1 MHLDCLK
8 TRRGA
13 HKKAA
18 VEYSQPWCCGVLLN
32 PMAICRRK
40 RQRSGGNTGH
50 YPSIPCFSFSLN
62 HTHTGFWVCDLKPSF
77 LTLWGEVRHNH
88 LKDDSEQE
96 GRAEMDSEVLCC
108 EPCSAPTFSSCQSHA
123 GSLSAYPGHCLLKDE
138 PGSGSFHGLLKLIGS
153 SPEKQEMERCPWLLM
168 RGELRIF

>member
-1 MHLDCLK
+1 MEGCPQE
-8 TRRGA
+8 T
-13 HKKAA
+13 
-18 VEYSQPWCCGVLLN
+18 CCGIQPALVLWCAFEPHGHLQEEEAPLWRKHRTLPIH
-32 PMAICRRK
+32 PML
-40 RQRSGGNTGH
+40 
-50 YPSIPCFSFSLN
+50 FFLSLN

-77 LTLWGEVRHNH
+77 LTLWGEVKHNH

-123 GSLSAYPGHCLLKDE
+123 GSLPAYPGHCLLKDE
-138 PGSGSFHGLLKLIGS
+138 PGSGSFHGLLKLTGS